1 MLLVLTLSL
10 TVAKKSEAFDPITIA
25 GAFVSPVFCKMI
37 GCKTSEYIFVE
48 YPEKNHERLNEISN
62 AFNWDE
68 LTLKGFDTYQE
79 GDCTKFMTNTP
90 IDNKYTGNAC
100 YIKGKW
106 KIQPNEEYCFG
117 NPFSNECSV
126 SSIR

>member
-10 TVAKKSEAFDPITIA
+10 TVAKKAEAFDPITIA

-79 GDCTKFMTNTP
+79 GDCTKF
-90 IDNKYTGNAC
+90 NAC